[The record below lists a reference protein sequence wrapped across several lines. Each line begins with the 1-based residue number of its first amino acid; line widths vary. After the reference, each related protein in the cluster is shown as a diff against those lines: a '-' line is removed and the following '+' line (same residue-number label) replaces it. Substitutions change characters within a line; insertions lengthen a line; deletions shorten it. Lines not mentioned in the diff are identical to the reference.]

1 MDIIQ
6 GDSIVLN
13 RLIDFLDQIGKP
25 KIEEELRRVIKD
37 YKFIL

>member
-6 GDSIVLN
+6 GDSIILN
-13 RLIDFLDQIGKP
+13 RLIDFLDEIGKP
-25 KIEEELRRVIKD
+25 KSEEELRMLIRD